1 MSTLPNSVSVPL
13 KAAIYKLIFPA
24 EFLTKANATV
34 EVITPILT
42 DIVEVVGGAVAD
54 LKLLVGAEVSVILA
68 SVDGTV
74 QVTVTVIAQLLAEIL
89 CVSMIFF
96 LSGHLLRICVV
107 GPWRACIRPHHSRGC
122 QHPC

>member
-1 MSTLPNSVSVPL
+1 MSILL
-13 KAAIYKLIFPA
+13 KDVIYRLIFST

-42 DIVEVVGGAVAD
+42 DVVEVIGGAVAD
-54 LKLLVGAEVSVILA
+54 LKLLVGAEVAVILA

-89 CVSMIFF
+89 CVSASFY
-96 LSGHLLRICVV
+96 S
-107 GPWRACIRPHHSRGC
+107 
-122 QHPC
+122 

>member
-1 MSTLPNSVSVPL
+1 MSTSPSSVSVLL
-13 KAAIYKLIFPA
+13 KAVIYKLIFSA

-54 LKLLVGAEVSVILA
+54 LKLLVGAEVSFILA

-89 CVSMIFF
+89 CVSVLFFYQGIF
-96 LSGHLLRICVV
+96 
-107 GPWRACIRPHHSRGC
+107 
-122 QHPC
+122 